1 MQFFFYV
8 LYFVQKFLN
17 YLKEK
22 VISSSLP
29 NKKLKVALTY
39 NIKPEENIFGE
50 RTPLSL
56 NSNSLKN
63 FNDTYAEW
71 DSLDTIN
78 AIKNSLELY
87 HDVTMIEANENAFEK
102 FKNTEIDIVFN
113 VAECAY
119 GSSREAQIPAM
130 LDMLQIPY
138 TGSDPLT
145 LTTCLDKARTK
156 EVLSYYKIP
165 NAKFLLVQEINDL
178 SNFDLSF
185 PVIIK
190 PVAEGSSKGIFNSSF
205 INNFFDLETNL
216 AELLQEYSQPFLI
229 EEFLPGREFTV
240 ALIGNK
246 NDLEVLPIIE
256 LNLHELPSELVPIY
270 SYEAKWVVDTKDNPL
285 NIFSCPAD
293 IDNYLENE
301 IKEVAKKTFNILRC
315 KDWSRIDIRLDANNK
330 PNVIEVNPLPG
341 ILPDPDDNSCFP
353 KAARTAGM
361 NYEEMINRVLNTAAK
376 RYGLL

>member
-78 AIKNSLELY
+78 AIKNSLELF

>member
-270 SYEAKWVVDTKDNPL
+270 SYEAKWVIDTKDNPL

-293 IDNYLENE
+293 IDNDLENE

>member
-1 MQFFFYV
+1 M

>member
-1 MQFFFYV
+1 M

-270 SYEAKWVVDTKDNPL
+270 SYEAKWVIDTKDNPL

-293 IDNYLENE
+293 IDNELENE

>member
-1 MQFFFYV
+1 V

-293 IDNYLENE
+293 IDNDLENE

>member
-293 IDNYLENE
+293 IDNDLENE

>member
-1 MQFFFYV
+1 M
-8 LYFVQKFLN
+8 LYFVQKILN

-102 FKNTEIDIVFN
+102 FKNTKIDIVFN

-165 NAKFLLVQEINDL
+165 NAKFLLVQEISDL

-293 IDNYLENE
+293 IDNNLENE

>member
-1 MQFFFYV
+1 V

-270 SYEAKWVVDTKDNPL
+270 SYEAKWVIDTKDNPL

-293 IDNYLENE
+293 IDNDLENE

>member
-246 NDLEVLPIIE
+246 NELEVLPIIE

-270 SYEAKWVVDTKDNPL
+270 SYEAKWVIDTKDNPL

-293 IDNYLENE
+293 IDNELENE
-301 IKEVAKKTFNILRC
+301 IKEVAKKAFNILRC

>member
-1 MQFFFYV
+1 M

-78 AIKNSLELY
+78 AIKNSLELF

>member
-1 MQFFFYV
+1 M

-293 IDNYLENE
+293 IDNDLENE

>member
-102 FKNTEIDIVFN
+102 FKNTKIDIVFN

-293 IDNYLENE
+293 IDNDLENE

>member
-246 NDLEVLPIIE
+246 NQLEVLPIIE

-293 IDNYLENE
+293 IDNELENE

>member
-1 MQFFFYV
+1 V

-246 NDLEVLPIIE
+246 NQLEVLPIIE

-293 IDNYLENE
+293 IDNDLENE